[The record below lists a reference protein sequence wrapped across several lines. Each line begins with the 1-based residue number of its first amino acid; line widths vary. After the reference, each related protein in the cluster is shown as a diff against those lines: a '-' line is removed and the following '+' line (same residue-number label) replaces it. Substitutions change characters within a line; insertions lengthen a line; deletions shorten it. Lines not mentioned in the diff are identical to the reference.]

1 MCPSKRCPARRTS
14 TSTFSPRLAASSACV
29 TFTRSMATVSAAEGA
44 GAAAGSWTAALV
56 ISQAAHTL
64 QAVRLTSADA

>member
-1 MCPSKRCPARRTS
+1 
-14 TSTFSPRLAASSACV
+14 
-29 TFTRSMATVSAAEGA
+29 MATVSAAEGA

-64 QAVRLTSADA
+64 QAMRLTSADA